1 MFRILLFT
9 KLSFLIF
16 ITNIAYSQP
25 NINKTFTNLILHKSP
40 RDLPILQIENK
51 DKKIEVLS
59 DFSSKVTLINFWAT
73 WCAPCKKEMPKLDR
87 LVKSVGSKQL
97 KVLAINIE
105 NKNYKD
111 IKNFLD
117 DLKIENFD
125 SVFDRKL
132 KIVKSLQLRGIPVT
146 LVVNNNG
153 KEIARILGDLDFEQK
168 EFVDWVKS
176 F

>member
-87 LVKSVGSKQL
+87 LVKNVGSKQL

-105 NKNYKD
+105 NKNYED
-111 IKNFLD
+111 IKKFLD
-117 DLKIENFD
+117 GLKIENFD

>member
-87 LVKSVGSKQL
+87 LVKNVGSKQL

-105 NKNYKD
+105 NKNY
-111 IKNFLD
+111 
-117 DLKIENFD
+117 D
-125 SVFDRKL
+125 SVNS
-132 KIVKSLQLRGIPVT
+132 VTSLRLLPASSLAIMLWRAS
-146 LVVNNNG
+146 LM
-153 KEIARILGDLDFEQK
+153 
-168 EFVDWVKS
+168 W
-176 F
+176 

>member
-9 KLSFLIF
+9 KLSLLIF

-87 LVKSVGSKQL
+87 LVKNVGSKQL

-105 NKNYKD
+105 NKNYED
-111 IKNFLD
+111 IKKFLD
-117 DLKIENFD
+117 DLKIKNFD

>member
-9 KLSFLIF
+9 KLSLLIF

-87 LVKSVGSKQL
+87 LVKNIGSKQL

-105 NKNYKD
+105 NKNYED
-111 IKNFLD
+111 IKKFLD

>member
-87 LVKSVGSKQL
+87 LVKNVGSKQL

-105 NKNYKD
+105 NKNYED
-111 IKNFLD
+111 IKKFLD

>member
-1 MFRILLFT
+1 MFRIWLFT

-87 LVKSVGSKQL
+87 LVKNVGSKQL